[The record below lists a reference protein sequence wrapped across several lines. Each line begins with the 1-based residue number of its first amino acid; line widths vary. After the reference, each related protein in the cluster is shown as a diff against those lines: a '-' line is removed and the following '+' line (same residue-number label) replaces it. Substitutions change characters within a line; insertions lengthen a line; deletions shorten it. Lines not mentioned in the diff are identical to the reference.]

1 MSNETGTMD
10 ADGTRWFK
18 SSASHPSSCVEVA
31 HLPSGRVGVRDSKD
45 RTLPPHVYDADEWD
59 AFLTGAKRGEFD
71 LP

>member
-18 SSASHPSSCVEVA
+18 SSASHPASCVEV
-31 HLPSGRVGVRDSKD
+31 GFRRDGQVGVRDTKD
-45 RTLPPHVYDADEWD
+45 RTLPPHVYDRGEWE